1 MEEKQTKNFT
11 RSNWFA
17 VVITWTGLITWA
29 ILTFYFNTNT
39 SVSAHETKLNN
50 HEIKIEQIDNTVQ
63 TKASKEDLE
72 KLKQE
77 KDQQIKVLT
86 ETKVDKDYLMQVDKK
101 MDLIISLVRDANTK
115 IDNHINR
122 DK

>member
-17 VVITWTGLITWA
+17 VIITWTGLITWA

-39 SVSAHETKLNN
+39 SVSAHETKLNS
-50 HEIKIEQIDNTVQ
+50 HEEKIEQIDKNVQ

-86 ETKVDKDYLMQVDKK
+86 DTKVDKDYLMQVDKK

-115 IDNHINR
+115 IDNHINKDR
-122 DK
+122 

>member
-17 VVITWTGLITWA
+17 VVITWIGLATWT
-29 ILTFYFNTNT
+29 ILTFYFNTNS
-39 SVSAHETKLNN
+39 SVSAHETKLNS

-101 MDLIISLVRDANTK
+101 IDLLIFLVRDANTK